1 MQEFLFGTWSPQII
15 AYSQQYPWRVFAAVL
30 VAILLL
36 DLMFRKTRSSSDGG
50 DFGGFDFGDGD
61 GDGCGD

>member
-1 MQEFLFGTWSPQII
+1 M

-36 DLMFRKTRSSSDGG
+36 DLMFRNKRSSSDGG
-50 DFGGFDFGDGD
+50 DFGGLGFGD